1 VKISDVLADKGAH
14 VVTVW
19 LDKRL
24 DQIPPLFDERNIASV
39 AVVDHAGRPVG
50 IVTDRELVRALAR
63 RGVGALDAP
72 VSQVMLSPPPSCSPD
87 HSVGD
92 VLRQMTENRV
102 RHVLVMRD
110 NAMAGIVSIGDLV
123 KIRLDDAELENRI
136 LREMALARLAT

>member
-1 VKISDVLADKGAH
+1 MKISDVLADKGAH
-14 VVTVW
+14 IVTVW
-19 LDKRL
+19 PDKRL
-24 DQIPPLFDERNIASV
+24 DQIPSLFDERNIASV
-39 AVVDHAGRPVG
+39 VVVDRAARPVG

-63 RGVGALDAP
+63 HGVGALDFP
-72 VSQVMLSPPPSCSPD
+72 VSRVMLSPPPSCSPE
-87 HSVGD
+87 HSVSD

-123 KIRLDDAELENRI
+123 KIRLNDAELENRI

>member
-1 VKISDVLADKGAH
+1 MKISNVLADKGAH
-14 VVTVW
+14 IATVW
-19 LDKRL
+19 PDKRL
-24 DQIPPLFDERNIASV
+24 GQIPPLFDERNIASV
-39 AVVDHAGRPVG
+39 VVVDHATRPVG

-63 RGVGALDAP
+63 HGTAALDFP
-72 VSQVMLSPPPSCSPD
+72 VSQVMLSPPPSCSPE

-123 KIRLDDAELENRI
+123 KIRLNDAELENRI